1 MMRDYPKTKILIDDY
16 LNRPEYKI
24 IEKYAKFIG
33 INEELFLQ
41 FQKYLI
47 RKHTALKIIIQ
58 IGYSIT

>member
-24 IEKYAKFIG
+24 IENYAKFIG
-33 INEELFLQ
+33 IKGFELVFLQ

-47 RKHTALKIIIQ
+47 RKYIV
-58 IGYSIT
+58 